1 MSADERKQFIA
12 ELRTTAGLF
21 GRRLD
26 DAMGMLYAKALDD
39 VPLERLLLALD
50 ELVREAE
57 RDTRFPMP
65 RELRD
70 RARGIRRGA
79 RRLTEAEQARIYQ
92 AVWTRMA
99 AWERE
104 GHQAS
109 AWPAFRRAWQAVVQE
124 AGIPGD
130 LGVALHIA
138 WAKWLAAGSPLTQD
152 SKTRIL
158 RDVLP
163 RIRPGSVFTTVLADI
178 AARASAHDRE
188 PGEDG

>member
-1 MSADERKQFIA
+1 VTPEERKQFVA

-26 DAMGMLYAKALDD
+26 EGMGQLYAKALDD
-39 VPLERLLLALD
+39 LPLERLLLALD

-57 RDTRFPMP
+57 RETRFPMP

-70 RARGIRRGA
+70 RARGIRRHA
-79 RRLTEAEQARIYQ
+79 RRLTEEERARIYQ

-109 AWPAFRRAWQAVVQE
+109 AWPAFKWAWGAAVQE
-124 AGIPGD
+124 AGITGD
-130 LGVALHIA
+130 LGTALHVA
-138 WAKWLAAGSPLTQD
+138 WSKWLAAGPPLTQD

-163 RIRPGSVFTTVLADI
+163 RIRPGSAFGTALIEI
-178 AARASAHDRE
+178 AAAASAHDRE